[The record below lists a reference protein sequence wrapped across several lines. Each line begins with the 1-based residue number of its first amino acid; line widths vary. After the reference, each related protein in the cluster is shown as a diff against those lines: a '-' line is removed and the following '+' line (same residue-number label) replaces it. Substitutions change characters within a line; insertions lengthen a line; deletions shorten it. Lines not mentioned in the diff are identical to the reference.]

1 MEFGIKKCA
10 VLVIEKGKTVKSVGI
25 ELPDGKVI
33 KSWQEV
39 ENYKYLGILE
49 ADRFLGEE
57 IKLKVFKEYFS
68 LEVLKSKLNGKNLVQ
83 GVSAWVV
90 SLLKYL
96 TAFISWRKW
105 ELQVIDRKTRTL
117 DDCTQNLMLTDCI
130 YLENMVE
137 EIWQLQKT
145 V

>member
-25 ELPDGKVI
+25 ELPDDKVI
-33 KSWQEV
+33 KSRQEV

-96 TAFISWRKW
+96 TAFISWRK
-105 ELQVIDRKTRTL
+105 
-117 DDCTQNLMLTDCI
+117 
-130 YLENMVE
+130 
-137 EIWQLQKT
+137 
-145 V
+145 